1 MNDHIISHFSF
12 RSLTSSVT
20 LPVHEPISFGF
31 EDMVKAKAEA
41 DAAVSEEIERQL
53 IEKAIGNGNEY
64 RYVSYSDRD
73 CSSSSGHFGYIY
85 DYNTVAELSAI
96 KKRKKRR

>member
-1 MNDHIISHFSF
+1 MNNFIISHFSF
-12 RSLTSSVT
+12 KSLTSSVT

-64 RYVSYSDRD
+64 RYVSYCDRD
-73 CSSSSGHFGYIY
+73 DSLRNNHFEYIY
-85 DYNTVAELSAI
+85 DYNTAAELSAI
-96 KKRKKRR
+96 MRRKKRR